1 MTGPTMPADQLD
13 LREERHRNARLR
25 LKRARRDFNKIHAIA
40 KAHPDDAFFRSEEKR
55 MRDYLQ
61 LLIDQEGET
70 DAR

>member
-13 LREERHRNARLR
+13 LREELHRNARLR
-25 LKRARRDFNKIHAIA
+25 LKRARRDYNKIHAFA
-40 KAHPDDAFFRSEEKR
+40 KRHPDDAFFRSEEKR

-61 LLIDQEGET
+61 LLIEEGET